1 MIIGI
6 ESAWGDQRLS
16 GPTRTFDEL
25 RDAMQEL
32 LKTHDERAFPAAFC
46 AAHGY
51 RELPYSEGYAAYVL
65 DLDTHRVIVPY
76 YSFPRELDGAKV
88 LYHTDRGEFRPVYYI
103 GGEIAHRVAYLAI
116 CKYEA
121 DDNYYL
127 FHCDESLQ
135 VVADDCFRSL
145 EICKQLMDDSGAS
158 WHEMK
163 AE

>member
-6 ESAWGDQRLS
+6 ESAWGDKRLS
-16 GPTRTFDEL
+16 GPTRTFEEL
-25 RDAMQEL
+25 RSAMLEL

-46 AAHGY
+46 AAYGY

-65 DLDTHRVIVPY
+65 DLDTHMVIVPS

-88 LYHTDRGEFRPVYYI
+88 LYHTDRGEFRPVYYT
-103 GGEIAHRVAYLAI
+103 GGQIAHRVAYLAV

-121 DDNYYL
+121 DDSYYL
-127 FHCDESLQ
+127 FQCDESLQ
-135 VVADDCFRSL
+135 VVADDYFRSL
-145 EICKQLMDDSGAS
+145 EMCKQLMTDSGVP

-163 AE
+163 A